1 MELTQFLPGAD
12 DSTEEDEELLRAL
25 AVSMERHPQASLPQ
39 DGNTE
44 ENYQSKEQEDKVSEK
59 EDSASISNPVY
70 PPLPEEAKGD
80 RNLLCRVG
88 VCLPDG
94 RRIQRN
100 LLRTDSTQVTG
111 IPPLFSHA

>member
-1 MELTQFLPGAD
+1 M
-12 DSTEEDEELLRAL
+12 RAL
-25 AVSMERHPQASLPQ
+25 AVSMERHPQATLPQ

-44 ENYQSKEQEDKVSEK
+44 ENYESREQEDKVSGK
-59 EDSASISNPVY
+59 EACASITNPVY

-88 VCLPDG
+88 VRLPDG

-100 LLRTDSTQVTG
+100 FLRTDSTQVTG
-111 IPPLFSHA
+111 FPPLFSHA